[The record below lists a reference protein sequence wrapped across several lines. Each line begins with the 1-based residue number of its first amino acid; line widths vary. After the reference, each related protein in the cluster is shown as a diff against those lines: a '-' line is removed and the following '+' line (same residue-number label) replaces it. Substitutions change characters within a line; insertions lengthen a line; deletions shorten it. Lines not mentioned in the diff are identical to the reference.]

1 MQINRYAEDVAG
13 LDIEASITKA
23 ASHSVVKQGYATLQ
37 LHGRIGEKIGNIY
50 SNTAAY

>member
-13 LDIEASITKA
+13 LDTEAAITKA
-23 ASHSVVKQGYATLQ
+23 ALHSVVKQRYASLQ
-37 LHGRIGEKIGNIY
+37 LHGRIGEKLGNIC